1 MTNTTSDSSSS
12 TSSMIS
18 LLYSGMILGGLSYIW
33 SAIPW
38 VAFFILLQRYG
49 VNLYNITNKE
59 DCVRIQKRLIRSS
72 HVADGG
78 KRYGYS
84 CGSWYFLH
92 IETKSGDYGDT
103 TTCWMLA
110 TKASFLT
117 LTSELD
123 PVVASASASTEAAAA
138 TAASG
143 RAASVTAELSDKL
156 VLYDRQGSFYNPYYK
171 RKEIRF
177 RCLLTGTIGPRPEQ
191 VAILDAICAH
201 YKIHGHAVCFVSGPP
216 GTGKSMLGL
225 FLAQR
230 LGFAYCDS
238 LIPWQPGDTLSGLHG
253 ELDMDRDHGVVV
265 SLDEIDE
272 ALLTVKA
279 GTIKTHDSIP
289 TAVTNK
295 TSWNRFMDSIDRG
308 LYRDTIVL
316 LTANR
321 SASFIDDIDP
331 SFLRTTRVPLKF
343 VLPPASE

>member
-12 TSSMIS
+12 SSSSMIS

-84 CGSWYFLH
+84 CGQWYFLH
-92 IETKSGDYGDT
+92 IETKTGDYGDT

-123 PVVASASASTEAAAA
+123 PVVSEASVA
-138 TAASG
+138 TAVS
-143 RAASVTAELSDKL
+143 RAEEPTDKL

-171 RKEIRF
+171 RKEIRI
-177 RCLLTGTIGPRPEQ
+177 RCLLATGPRPEQ
-191 VAILDAICAH
+191 VAILDAVCAH

-253 ELDMDRDHGVVV
+253 ELDMDRDKGVVV

-295 TSWNRFMDSIDRG
+295 TSWNRFMDSIERG

-321 SASFIDDIDP
+321 SAAFIDEIDP

-343 VLPPASE
+343 VLSFPVSE

>member
-84 CGSWYFLH
+84 CGYWYFLH

-103 TTCWMLA
+103 TTCWILA

-123 PVVASASASTEAAAA
+123 PIASASQETGASTEAAAPVKPV
-138 TAASG
+138 
-143 RAASVTAELSDKL
+143 RADPTDKL
-156 VLYDRQGSFYNPYYK
+156 ILYDRQGSFYNPYYK
-171 RKEIRF
+171 RKEIRI
-177 RCLLTGTIGPRPEQ
+177 RSLLTAAPRPEQ
-191 VAILDAICAH
+191 VAILDAVCAH

-279 GTIKTHDSIP
+279 GTIKTHESIP

-343 VLPPASE
+343 VLPSLELE

>member
-1 MTNTTSDSSSS
+1 MTNTTSDSSP

-84 CGSWYFLH
+84 CGYWYFLH

-123 PVVASASASTEAAAA
+123 PVVSEASVA
-138 TAASG
+138 TAVS
-143 RAASVTAELSDKL
+143 RAEEPTDKL

-191 VAILDAICAH
+191 VAILDAVCAH

-279 GTIKTHDSIP
+279 GTIKTHESIP

-343 VLPPASE
+343 VLPVSESE

>member
-1 MTNTTSDSSSS
+1 
-12 TSSMIS
+12 MIS

-59 DCVRIQKRLIRSS
+59 DCVRIQKRLVRSS

-123 PVVASASASTEAAAA
+123 PVVASAASATSTEAATA
-138 TAASG
+138 TAAPG
-143 RAASVTAELSDKL
+143 RAAPGRAAPVRADPTDKL

-191 VAILDAICAH
+191 VAILDAVCAH

-279 GTIKTHDSIP
+279 GTIKTHESIP

-343 VLPPASE
+343 VLPSLE